1 MTTSLVS
8 QYIVQRHYLHR
19 LNLFIESE
27 WIVTVNSIWWVTLQW
42 NPVNTDTNGTCHS
55 VRVNRVSVLSGLIL
69 QKIYELLFRFAVP
82 VAGKGR
88 QLAFIEFVYRDL
100 VSTLPCVFWSQLNSP
115 SYRRK
120 MITCIIFFT
129 KRRVESPFRSEMFK
143 HLSKVRMLLNMFDVH
158 VPYIRQCENVR
169 GRAVKQKF
177 WTT

>member
-1 MTTSLVS
+1 MTTSLVN

-55 VRVNRVSVLSGLIL
+55 VRVNQVSVLHVSGLIL
-69 QKIYELLFRFAVP
+69 EKTYELLFRFAVP

-88 QLAFIEFVYRDL
+88 QLVFIEFVSRDL
-100 VSTLPCVFWSQLNSP
+100 VSALPCVFWSQLNSP

-120 MITCIIFFT
+120 MITCSIFH
-129 KRRVESPFRSEMFK
+129 KKEGWESLLIWNVFK
-143 HLSKVRMLLNMFDVH
+143 NTFLN
-158 VPYIRQCENVR
+158 
-169 GRAVKQKF
+169 KS
-177 WTT
+177 

>member
-27 WIVTVNSIWWVTLQW
+27 WIVTVNSIWWVTLQR
-42 NPVNTDTNGTCHS
+42 NPVNADTNGTCHS

-69 QKIYELLFRFAVP
+69 EKIYELLFRFAVP

-88 QLAFIEFVYRDL
+88 QLVFIEFVYRDL
-100 VSTLPCVFWSQLNSP
+100 VSALPCVFWSQLNSP

-120 MITCIIFFT
+120 VITCSIFFT
-129 KRRVESPFRSEMFK
+129 KRLRVESPFRSETFK

-158 VPYIRQCENVR
+158 VPL
-169 GRAVKQKF
+169 GSVKTNLF
-177 WTT
+177 NGII

>member
-8 QYIVQRHYLHR
+8 QYIVQCHYLHR

-55 VRVNRVSVLSGLIL
+55 LRVNRVSVLSGLIL
-69 QKIYELLFRFAVP
+69 EKIYELLFRFPVP

-88 QLAFIEFVYRDL
+88 QLVFIEFVYRDL

-120 MITCIIFFT
+120 MITFRIFH
-129 KRRVESPFRSEMFK
+129 KKKGWES
-143 HLSKVRMLLNMFDVH
+143 LL
-158 VPYIRQCENVR
+158 IWNV
-169 GRAVKQKF
+169 
-177 WTT
+177 